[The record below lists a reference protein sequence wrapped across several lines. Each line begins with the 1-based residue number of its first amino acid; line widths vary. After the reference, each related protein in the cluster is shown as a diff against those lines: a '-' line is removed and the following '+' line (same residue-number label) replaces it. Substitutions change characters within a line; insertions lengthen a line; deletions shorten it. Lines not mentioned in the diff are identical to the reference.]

1 MYYIYA
7 VLYIYIYYRY
17 ILLYCIY
24 YIAHANTTH
33 THTCTYH
40 FFHLSSPRGG
50 ALRAA
55 GAADA
60 WTRPHSTGTAGV
72 RFGYIG
78 KNLEGCMVHILIQI
92 YTYI

>member
-33 THTCTYH
+33 THTH
-40 FFHLSSPRGG
+40 VSFFPSVLAAGG